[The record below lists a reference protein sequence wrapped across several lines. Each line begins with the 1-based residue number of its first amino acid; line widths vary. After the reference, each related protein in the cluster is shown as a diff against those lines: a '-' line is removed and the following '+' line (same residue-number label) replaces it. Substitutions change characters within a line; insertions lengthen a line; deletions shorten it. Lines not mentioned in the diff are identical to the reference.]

1 MKICMLTTI
10 HPPLDGRIF
19 QKEAKSLAKLY
30 DVVIITSDENE
41 ADWIEDGIRIVTVKR
56 SKSKVFHLL
65 TMWRVFKKGWKQECD
80 VYHCHE
86 PDSLFIGVILK
97 ILKRKKLIYDIHEH
111 WPSEISYGWFKIKNK
126 YLSGVIQTI
135 VSGIEITLSHF
146 SDLLITVNNSVASR
160 FSTIKKVHI
169 IPNVPILKIFD
180 SSFGTNE
187 RLKKSLIFDIN
198 SKNTANN
205 NSDLVLVGGKIQSF
219 YGLYDSLHATSMVK
233 EKHPNIQL
241 KFIGEIKDDISS
253 IIKEYDIS
261 DNLIVTG
268 FLPYREMYKEISSGG
283 IGLVLFKSE
292 YFNIYVGLPNKLFDY
307 MLCGLP
313 VIASDFPEIRRI
325 VKNENC
331 GILVNPANINEIR
344 DAIVYL
350 IENPIKA
357 KQMGENGQKAVMEKY
372 NWNVA
377 EKQLFEI
384 YEGIEKYGIKK

>member
-1 MKICMLTTI
+1 M
-10 HPPLDGRIF
+10 
-19 QKEAKSLAKLY
+19 
-30 DVVIITSDENE
+30 
-41 ADWIEDGIRIVTVKR
+41 
-56 SKSKVFHLL
+56 
-65 TMWRVFKKGWKQECD
+65 
-80 VYHCHE
+80 
-86 PDSLFIGVILK
+86 
-97 ILKRKKLIYDIHEH
+97 
-111 WPSEISYGWFKIKNK
+111 
-126 YLSGVIQTI
+126 
-135 VSGIEITLSHF
+135 
-146 SDLLITVNNSVASR
+146 
-160 FSTIKKVHI
+160 
-169 IPNVPILKIFD
+169 
-180 SSFGTNE
+180 
-187 RLKKSLIFDIN
+187 
-198 SKNTANN
+198 
-205 NSDLVLVGGKIQSF
+205 VLVGGKIQSF

-261 DNLIVTG
+261 DNLIITG

-283 IGLVLFKSE
+283 IGLVLLKSE
-292 YFNIYVGLPNKLFDY
+292 YFNTYISLPNKLFDY